1 MYTHIIAWN
10 YLETCS
16 QLISLTSIVGHFQCF
31 FRCFKRNKFLTIF
44 YIVPVV
50 IGHPL
55 CIFVGHVPRDKF
67 FLDLTFF
74 IIDGSILLF
83 HIAAL
88 AFDSLLLE
96 MVDEL
101 D

>member
-1 MYTHIIAWN
+1 
-10 YLETCS
+10 
-16 QLISLTSIVGHFQCF
+16 
-31 FRCFKRNKFLTIF
+31 
-44 YIVPVV
+44 V